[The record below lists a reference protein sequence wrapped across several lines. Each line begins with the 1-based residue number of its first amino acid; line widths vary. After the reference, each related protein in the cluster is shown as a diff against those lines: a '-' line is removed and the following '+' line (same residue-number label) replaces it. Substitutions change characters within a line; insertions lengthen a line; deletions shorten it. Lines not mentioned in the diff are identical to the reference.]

1 MLQSDSFDLMPWAPK
16 NWCFQILVLEK
27 TLENPFQLQRDQT
40 SQSSRKSTL
49 NIHWKDW
56 CWNSSSNTLTTNLKS
71 WLIGKY
77 PDAGKYLQQEENGVT
92 EPEMVGWHHQLNEHE
107 FEETGKWRTGKPGVL
122 QSMEVQIA
130 GHNLVTKQQGLSPNL
145 KSTVSNKY
153 EAKSSKYLNDNF
165 TSLECSI
172 ISWLYGCYCYLLAVT
187 SSSCNPVDDM

>member
-1 MLQSDSFDLMPWAPK
+1 MMRELDYKESWVLK
-16 NWCFQILVLEK
+16 NWYFWTVVLEK
-27 TLENPFQLQRDQT
+27 TLESLLDCKEIQPVHPKGN
-40 SQSSRKSTL
+40 QSSWIFFVRIDVEDETPIL
-49 NIHWKDW
+49 WPPDAN
-56 CWNSSSNTLTTNLKS
+56 